1 MSLSRTP
8 TDTCMYTLHL
18 YTHSRAHLYPLLR
31 KQSRHQGTVFSAST
45 WHDSTI
51 STQMTLSENR
61 PVTRYNSP
69 HVWPISHIAYPFYN
83 PSLKPWP
90 GLFNHIQ
97 LYACVP
103 TNCYVH
109 SITYTPTII
118 YAVRHIIVLCFLHTQ
133 PLNIICLLF
142 GRKSSL

>member
-8 TDTCMYTLHL
+8 TDTCVYTLHL
-18 YTHSRAHLYPLLR
+18 YTHSRAHLYPLLH

-109 SITYTPTII
+109 SITYTYNNIRGQTYNCSFPA
-118 YAVRHIIVLCFLHTQ
+118 Y